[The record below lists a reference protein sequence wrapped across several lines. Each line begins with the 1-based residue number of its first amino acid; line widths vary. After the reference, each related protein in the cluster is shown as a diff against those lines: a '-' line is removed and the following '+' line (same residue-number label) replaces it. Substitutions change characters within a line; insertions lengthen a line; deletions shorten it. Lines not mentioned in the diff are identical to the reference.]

1 MNSSWEDEALC
12 AQTDPEAHYP
22 EPGGTSRDAKRTCL
36 ACEVRTECLE
46 YAISTEQRFGVWGG
60 VSQQE
65 LRRLVQAR
73 HGEAA

>member
-1 MNSSWEDEALC
+1 MSQTWEDDALC
-12 AQTDPEAHYP
+12 AQTDPEAFHP
-22 EPGGTSRDAKRTCL
+22 RPGGTSRPAKKVCDRCS
-36 ACEVRTECLE
+36 VRPECLE